1 MKFEKFHFGFRWSDK
16 RSFSI
21 FVEDKKLFVRRTAG
35 LSLLS
40 LGWERKEKS
49 KFSDGTERQATLEFN
64 EVVSVANDLGKMRAE
79 HFSVKFLL
87 IDPNE
92 VRAQRGKENL

>member
-1 MKFEKFHFGFRWSDK
+1 VERSETFYPLLCEIVKFHFGFRRSDK

-40 LGWERKEKS
+40 LGWEEK
-49 KFSDGTERQATLEFN
+49 KN
-64 EVVSVANDLGKMRAE
+64 
-79 HFSVKFLL
+79 
-87 IDPNE
+87 
-92 VRAQRGKENL
+92 

>member
-1 MKFEKFHFGFRWSDK
+1 MQSAKHFVVFFRWSDK

-49 KFSDGTERQATLEFN
+49 KFSDGGATSN
-64 EVVSVANDLGKMRAE
+64 
-79 HFSVKFLL
+79 
-87 IDPNE
+87 PCY
-92 VRAQRGKENL
+92 NLP